1 MSTSPARRSPRQSGA
16 MSANVRARYDEGA
29 KALVIQDRI
38 YSRVTRIFGLVAS
51 DVRFETTTDFGNR
64 GAFLKTM

>member
-1 MSTSPARRSPRQSGA
+1 

-38 YSRVTRIFGLVAS
+38 HSRVTRIFGLVAS